1 MKKETIAIQRPQGA
15 DLQPLIFRIPEVV
28 LELFRCYL
36 QGACRVGGGVERGQ
50 AGAGQSL
57 HSELFGQR
65 LMREEA
71 IDVKRPHLPGADRA
85 PVMNPHLRLVFSIR

>member
-36 QGACRVGGGVERGQ
+36 QAACRVGVWGGERSGW
-50 AGAGQSL
+50 GWSKPPL
-57 HSELFGQR
+57 R
-65 LMREEA
+65 A
-71 IDVKRPHLPGADRA
+71 IWPKTNEGGSD
-85 PVMNPHLRLVFSIR
+85 

>member
-28 LELFRCYL
+28 LELFSLLSPGRL
-36 QGACRVGGGVERGQ
+36 QSRGGERGQ
-50 AGAGQSL
+50 VGAGQSL
-57 HSELFGQR
+57 HSELFGRR

>member
-36 QGACRVGGGVERGQ
+36 QAACRVGVWGGEVRLGLVKTST
-50 AGAGQSL
+50 QSYL
-57 HSELFGQR
+57 AE
-65 LMREEA
+65 
-71 IDVKRPHLPGADRA
+71 D
-85 PVMNPHLRLVFSIR
+85 

>member
-36 QGACRVGGGVERGQ
+36 QAACRVGGERGQ

-57 HSELFGQR
+57 HSELFG
-65 LMREEA
+65 
-71 IDVKRPHLPGADRA
+71 
-85 PVMNPHLRLVFSIR
+85 